1 MYSFL
6 IFKRCISGDIN
17 SPPSGM
23 SVEREST
30 SRLPIKNSES
40 CLTMSS
46 AKASESFTEYS
57 LLVKDVK
64 TGLRDFSNL

>member
-1 MYSFL
+1 
-6 IFKRCISGDIN
+6 
-17 SPPSGM
+17 M

-64 TGLRDFSNL
+64 TGLRDLSNL